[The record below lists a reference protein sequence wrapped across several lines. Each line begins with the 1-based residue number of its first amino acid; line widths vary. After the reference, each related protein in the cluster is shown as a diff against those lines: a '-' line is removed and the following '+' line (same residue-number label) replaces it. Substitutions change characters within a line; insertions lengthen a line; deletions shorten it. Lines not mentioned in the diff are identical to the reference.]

1 MTRRRCQRK
10 TRTGR
15 ALTTPGPCLAQ
26 PPWTKIGLANVTISA
41 LPEPNGTNHARVTDP
56 IFAVLTT
63 RELDVLL
70 AVLGAGWRI
79 TGAVHPTLCP
89 LWQDTADLL
98 GDLHAAWEIV
108 FARENPNLAALAV
121 GS

>member
-1 MTRRRCQRK
+1 MT
-10 TRTGR
+10 
-15 ALTTPGPCLAQ
+15 
-26 PPWTKIGLANVTISA
+26 VTVSA
-41 LPEPNGTNHARVTDP
+41 LPEPNRDNHAHVIEP

-89 LWQDTADLL
+89 LWLETADLL
-98 GDLHAAWEIV
+98 GDLHRSWEIA
-108 FARENPNLAALAV
+108 FARESPQHARLAV

>member
-1 MTRRRCQRK
+1 VI
-10 TRTGR
+10 R
-15 ALTTPGPCLAQ
+15 ARAERDHARPVPSPTTVDEDWTLT
-26 PPWTKIGLANVTISA
+26 VTVSA
-41 LPEPNGTNHARVTDP
+41 LPEPNRDNRARVTDP

-70 AVLGAGWRI
+70 AVLGAGWRM
-79 TGAVHPTLCP
+79 TSAVHPTLCP

-98 GDLHAAWEIV
+98 GDLDVDWHIA
-108 FARENPNLAALAV
+108 FARENPQYSRIAG

>member
-1 MTRRRCQRK
+1 VDEDWT
-10 TRTGR
+10 
-15 ALTTPGPCLAQ
+15 LT
-26 PPWTKIGLANVTISA
+26 VTVSA
-41 LPEPNGTNHARVTDP
+41 LPEPNGDNRARVTDP

-70 AVLGAGWRI
+70 AVLAAGWRI

-98 GDLHAAWEIV
+98 GDLHRDWEIA
-108 FARENPNLAALAV
+108 FARENPQLATLAA